1 MRHVYWV
8 GGRVRQNTSS
18 LWGRR
23 GNSLYCSI
31 NSYNMGEGRMI
42 RVWFLHS
49 CIPRPSLVICSFV
62 LGSPHLSL
70 SLLLGPILWPLLIPC
85 SCLTVYLFPFSGIW
99 EPSLRG
105 KGVMTT
111 LASSGCTRASWGS
124 GFPLPALC
132 QDTFIEGDV
141 SPWNDKVAFSWCW
154 PGNILVK

>member
-1 MRHVYWV
+1 MRPVYWV

-49 CIPRPSLVICSFV
+49 CIPRPSLVICSFI
-62 LGSPHLSL
+62 LGLPHSSL

-105 KGVMTT
+105 KRMERP
-111 LASSGCTRASWGS
+111 LPEWKDHS
-124 GFPLPALC
+124 GFFRLYKGIVGLWVPFACSLSGY
-132 QDTFIEGDV
+132 IYG
-141 SPWNDKVAFSWCW
+141 
-154 PGNILVK
+154 GR